1 MVPLNIQNL
10 NKAFPEYETN
20 SLKNKGEITSATC
33 IKENTKGHLTYY
45 SVSDP
50 SLTNFGSRY
59 VSTMGNLYIFRKK
72 HSDILNADKRVIL
85 GCAGL

>member
-1 MVPLNIQNL
+1 MAPLNIQNL

-50 SLTNFGSRY
+50 SLTNLAHVMYPLWGIFIYSEKN
-59 VSTMGNLYIFRKK
+59 TMIFLMQIRE
-72 HSDILNADKRVIL
+72 
-85 GCAGL
+85 

>member
-1 MVPLNIQNL
+1 MAAYLYLSAIRMLWHPLNIQNL

-20 SLKNKGEITSATC
+20 SLKNKSEITSATC

-50 SLTNFGSRY
+50 VF
-59 VSTMGNLYIFRKK
+59 
-72 HSDILNADKRVIL
+72 D
-85 GCAGL
+85 